1 VRRAAARRGVGARHL
16 ALLKAMATARQAT
29 RAPRLQRGMTLVEL
43 MVGLALG
50 LIVVSSLLLVL
61 AHASTRG
68 QELQRTSI
76 QIENGRYVAELF
88 REDLRMAGFF
98 GETSVAGALYT
109 QPDPCSTAPAG
120 WNGAPLTFPSPV
132 QGYGAADVLA
142 CLSDRRAGTD
152 AVVIRRVGVDTVD
165 PTTIAAGNTQYYVQ
179 YSYCVADVASPRL
192 FFGTDSSAF
201 TLRNR
206 ACTGVNSV
214 RSFVSRIYYVADC
227 NHCGAGG
234 DTTPTLK
241 RVDLV
246 GNQLITTP
254 LAEGIDLLRFEYG
267 FDVDGDG
274 SPDSYLTALG
284 ATGPT
289 ASWSNVVS
297 LKVHFITRSLDKA
310 IADNIAAAQDFQLG
324 GIGAVSTANDGYT
337 RKAYSMAVRLVN
349 PSAVREAQ

>member
-1 VRRAAARRGVGARHL
+1 MKRAQPTLRAARV
-16 ALLKAMATARQAT
+16 
-29 RAPRLQRGMTLVEL
+29 QRGMTLIEL
-43 MVGLALG
+43 MVGLTLG

-68 QELQRTSI
+68 QDLQRASI

-88 REDLRMAGFF
+88 REDLRMAGFY

-109 QPDPCSTAPAG
+109 QPDPCATVPVG
-120 WNGAPLTFPSPV
+120 WSGAPLTFPAPV
-132 QGYGAADVLA
+132 QGYGAADVLP
-142 CLSDRRAGTD
+142 CLANRRANTD
-152 AVVIRRVGVDTVD
+152 ALVIRHVGVDVVN
-165 PTTIAAGNTQYYVQ
+165 PATIAVGNTQYYVQ
-179 YSYCVADVASPRL
+179 YSYCIADAPLPRL
-192 FFGTDSSAF
+192 RFSTNGADFD
-201 TLRNR
+201 LRNR
-206 ACTGVNSV
+206 GCAGLNPV
-214 RSFVSRIYYVADC
+214 RPFVSRIYYVADC
-227 NHCGAGG
+227 NHCGVGG

-254 LAEGIDLLRFEYG
+254 LAEGIELLRFEYG

-284 ATGPT
+284 AIGPT

-337 RKAYSMAVRLVN
+337 RKAYSSAIRLVN

>member
-1 VRRAAARRGVGARHL
+1 
-16 ALLKAMATARQAT
+16 
-29 RAPRLQRGMTLVEL
+29 MTLVEL

-109 QPDPCSTAPAG
+109 EPDPCSVAPIG
-120 WNGAPLTFPSPV
+120 WNGAPLTFPAPV
-132 QGYGAADVLA
+132 QGSGAGDVLA
-142 CLSDRRAGTD
+142 CLANRKAGTD
-152 AVVIRRVGVDTVD
+152 AVVIRRVGVDAID
-165 PTTIAAGNTQYYVQ
+165 PATIPVGNTQYYVQ
-179 YSYCVADVASPRL
+179 YSYCVSDVASPRL
-192 FFGTDSSAF
+192 LFGTDRVAF

-214 RSFVSRIYYVADC
+214 RTYVSRIYYVADC
-227 NHCGAGG
+227 NRCGIGG

-246 GNQLITTP
+246 GNALVTTP
-254 LAEGIDLLRFEYG
+254 LAEGIDALRFEYG

-274 SPDSYLTALG
+274 APDTYLTALG
-284 ATGPT
+284 ALGPT
-289 ASWSNVVS
+289 AAWSNVVS
-297 LKVHFITRSLDKA
+297 LKAHFITRSLDRA
-310 IADNIAAAQDFQLG
+310 ITDNIATAQEFQLG
-324 GIGAVSTANDGYT
+324 GIGLVTTANDGYT
-337 RKAYSMAVRLVN
+337 RKVYSSAVRLVN